1 MVRRRKT
8 CMKPELFNK
17 VWLLHERWQLQN
29 LTILQFALLFVCKGT
44 NNIARFLKNIWRRAI
59 LILTINKS
67 RFPAIVLR
75 SDGEVN
81 PIAPASIPFYQQFV
95 IVLSGLIRIVHQ
107 DHRISHCLL
116 YPIHPDIHCAPRQVI
131 ARRRASHLPVHLRTP
146 IATTDNNRLF
156 GILFPS

>member
-8 CMKPELFNK
+8 CMKLELFNK
-17 VWLLHERWQLQN
+17 VWLLHERWQL
-29 LTILQFALLFVCKGT
+29 LSTIEKGT
-44 NNIARFLKNIWRRAI
+44 DNIARFLKNIWRRAI

-67 RFPAIVLR
+67 RFPTIVLGTY
-75 SDGEVN
+75 GEVN

-107 DHRISHCLL
+107 DHRISQRLL
-116 YPIHPDIHCAPRQVI
+116 DTIHPYIYGASRQVI

-146 IATTDNNRLF
+146 IPTTDNNRLF
-156 GILFPS
+156 GIFFPS

>member
-1 MVRRRKT
+1 
-8 CMKPELFNK
+8 MKPELFNK

-29 LTILQFALLFVCKGT
+29 LTILQFALLFVCKST
-44 NNIARFLKNIWRRAI
+44 DNIARFLKNIWRRAI

-75 SDGEVN
+75 SDGEVY

-95 IVLSGLIRIVHQ
+95 VVLSGLIRIVHQ
-107 DHRISHCLL
+107 NHRISQRLL

-146 IATTDNNRLF
+146 IPTTDNNRLF
-156 GILFPS
+156 GIFFPS

>member
-17 VWLLHERWQLQN
+17 VWLLHERWQL
-29 LTILQFALLFVCKGT
+29 LSTIENGT
-44 NNIARFLKNIWRRAI
+44 DNIARFLKNIWRRAI

-67 RFPAIVLR
+67 RFPAIVLGT
-75 SDGEVN
+75 DGEVN
-81 PIAPASIPFYQQFV
+81 PIAPASILLYQQFV

-146 IATTDNNRLF
+146 IPTTDNNRLF
-156 GILFPS
+156 GIFFPS

>member
-8 CMKPELFNK
+8 CMKLELFNK
-17 VWLLHERWQLQN
+17 VWLLHERWQL
-29 LTILQFALLFVCKGT
+29 LSTIEKGT
-44 NNIARFLKNIWRRAI
+44 DNIARFLKNIWRRAI

-67 RFPAIVLR
+67 RFPTIVLGTY
-75 SDGEVN
+75 GEVN
-81 PIAPASIPFYQQFV
+81 PISTASIPLYQQFV

-116 YPIHPDIHCAPRQVI
+116 YPIHPDIHRAPRQVI

-146 IATTDNNRLF
+146 IPTTDNNRLF
-156 GILFPS
+156 GIFFPS

>member
-17 VWLLHERWQLQN
+17 VWLLHERWQL
-29 LTILQFALLFVCKGT
+29 LSTIEKGT
-44 NNIARFLKNIWRRAI
+44 DNIARFLKNIWRRAI

-95 IVLSGLIRIVHQ
+95 IVLSGLIRIIHHDPVCFHSTLSQ
-107 DHRISHCLL
+107 ITKSQITKGKIKWKNTNGSNEITIINNNIL
-116 YPIHPDIHCAPRQVI
+116 Y
-131 ARRRASHLPVHLRTP
+131 
-146 IATTDNNRLF
+146 
-156 GILFPS
+156 IL